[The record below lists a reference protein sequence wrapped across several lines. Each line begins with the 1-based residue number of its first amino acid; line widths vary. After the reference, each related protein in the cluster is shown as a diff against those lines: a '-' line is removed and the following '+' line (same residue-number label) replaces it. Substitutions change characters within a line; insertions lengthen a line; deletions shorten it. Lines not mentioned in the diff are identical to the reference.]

1 MGIAL
6 RWYVATDGRFR
17 VAVRGGHPFEVTR
30 LATSDLI
37 GRTTDDGGLV
47 SGRTLPAMKRAGSV
61 LCPVIVGRD
70 DVLDLFDHLISEA
83 VLGRGHALFLS
94 GPAGLGKTRLVRAVG
109 RKAVAAELRFD
120 GGGVAPQDVEVP
132 LQSIREMAI
141 GMRNN
146 RDFGTLSADLLAFDG
161 RHDGDALGSR
171 RLLVRGIAD
180 RILEAIDRPTLLV
193 FDDLH
198 WADEMSLE
206 VIGELARFCAEKPL
220 FLLGGYRPDEFP
232 TGSIHRDWRAR
243 ILQQRYGEEIRLR
256 PLTLAETAIAT
267 TLILGSELP
276 APREVV
282 EAVYDRTN
290 GIPLHIEEL
299 LGALDEDARADGQR
313 IRDAHVPDTIEG
325 AVLARMERLSDE
337 ARLVARA
344 GAVVGRCFSPDV
356 IAGIMNRSLAELET
370 PIQELVDAAILHP
383 FDYVDQGYYDF
394 RHQLLRDAVYAT
406 VPPSQLRRF
415 HAQVAEFGM
424 ALEGAHLIHASR
436 HFERAGLHSQAFKA
450 AMSAAA
456 EAGRIS
462 ARHEAYEL
470 YRRAV
475 ANMPADLPIGEQA
488 ELFERFADAA
498 GAIEHNEECVDASTR
513 ARELYLAAGRVLDAA
528 GTLLNIGIMG
538 GRDGGPLSAQLD
550 TFEQGFAEVRAEPP
564 SRARDELLAIL
575 HGARALRLVDA
586 WRLDEAW
593 ADARES
599 LRLAT
604 AIGDEQT
611 ILEAG
616 LTLARIEI
624 GQGHVENGLAEG
636 IRIAREARDRGHE
649 GVGVTGFHRL
659 AVLAARVNQPETAR
673 VAIGEG
679 LRYADAIEQSHCRQM
694 MATTSALL
702 AWGVGDWDG
711 ADATARRELVDRG
724 CRLGTLGGLD
734 VLGLVSL
741 GRGQLDE
748 ARRWLHESLGAGR
761 RADEPALILAPLWG
775 LAELDLIAGQP
786 DAAVDHCEEALELAV
801 RVREQPLFALF
812 VVTGVRARLATHQPA
827 EAERWLTRAE
837 DHLAGWQGVAP
848 AALTHARGLVL
859 LSTGSLTAA
868 RDALATAV
876 AQWTDKERIWEASWA
891 RLDLAQ
897 CLLRSNRYGEAAS
910 VLAAV
915 RTTAEG
921 LHSEPL
927 LQRVAELGRI
937 GRGRGSLED
946 PWRPLTTREFEVAQL
961 IAAGLTNGEIGER
974 LDIAPKTAS
983 SHVEHILAKLS
994 VSRRAEIATWVA
1006 TIGSPTN
1013 APAGSRARSPQLAPS
1028 GGPGPELAVRSQR

>member
-1 MGIAL
+1 MVRRHGPPVPI
-6 RWYVATDGRFR
+6 
-17 VAVRGGHPFEVTR
+17 AVRPIGSAAGATLDIEGHV
-30 LATSDLI
+30 
-37 GRTTDDGGLV
+37 GRMTDDGVLV
-47 SGRTLPAMKRAGSV
+47 GGRTLAAMKLAGAV

-70 DVLDLFDHLISEA
+70 DILDLFDHRISEA
-83 VLGRGHALFLS
+83 QRGRGHALFLS

-120 GGGVAPQDVEVP
+120 GGGVGPQDVEVP
-132 LQSIREMAI
+132 LQAIREMAI

-220 FLLGGYRPDEFP
+220 LLLGGYRPDEFP
-232 TGSIHRDWRAR
+232 AGSIHREWRAR
-243 ILQQRYGEEIRLR
+243 ILHQRYGEEIRLR
-256 PLTLAETAIAT
+256 PLTLEETAIAT

-282 EAVYDRTN
+282 EAVYERTN

-313 IRDAHVPDTIEG
+313 IRDAQVPDTIEG
-325 AVLARMERLSDE
+325 AVLARMERLSAE

-356 IAGIMNRSLAELET
+356 IAGIMNRPLAELEDS
-370 PIQELVDAAILHP
+370 IQELVDAAILHP
-383 FDYVDQGYYDF
+383 FDYVDEGYYDF
-394 RHQLLRDAVYAT
+394 RHQLLRDAVYST

-436 HFERAGLHSQAFKA
+436 HFERAGLHKQAFKA
-450 AMSAAA
+450 AMSAAQ
-456 EAGRIS
+456 EASRIS

-470 YRRAV
+470 YRRAI
-475 ANMPADLPIGEQA
+475 ANMPADLPVGEQA
-488 ELFERFADAA
+488 ELFELFADAA
-498 GAIEHNEECVDASTR
+498 GAIEHNAECVTASTR
-513 ARELYLAAGRVLDAA
+513 ARELYLAAGQALDAA
-528 GTLLNIGIMG
+528 GMLLNIGLMG
-538 GRDGGPLSAQLD
+538 GRDGGPLHAQLN
-550 TFEQGFAEVRAEPP
+550 TFEQGFGEVCGEPQ
-564 SRARDELLAIL
+564 SQARDKLLASL

-586 WRLDEAW
+586 WRLDEAR
-593 ADARES
+593 ADATES

-604 AIGDEQT
+604 AIGDEPT
-611 ILEAG
+611 VLEAG
-616 LTLARIEI
+616 LTLARIGI
-624 GQGHVENGLAEG
+624 GQGHLEHGLADG
-636 IRIAREARDRGHE
+636 MRLARDARDRGHE

-659 AVLAARVNQPETAR
+659 AVLAARVNEPAMAR
-673 VAIGEG
+673 VAIAEG
-679 LRYADAIEQSHCRQM
+679 VRYADAIEQSHCRQM
-694 MATTSALL
+694 MATASALL
-702 AWGVGDWDG
+702 AWAAGDWDA
-711 ADATARRELVDRG
+711 ADAAARRELVDRG
-724 CRLGTLGGLD
+724 CRLGSLGGLD
-734 VLGLVSL
+734 VLGLVAL

-748 ARRWLHESLGAGR
+748 AQRRLEESLDAGR

-775 LAELDLIAGQP
+775 LAELDLIGGRP
-786 DAAVDHCEEALELAV
+786 AAAADRCEEALELAV
-801 RVREQPLFALF
+801 RVGERPLFALF
-812 VVTGVRARLATHQPA
+812 VVSGVRARLATHQTA

-837 DHLAGWQGVAP
+837 SHLAAWQGVAP
-848 AALTHARGLVL
+848 VALAHARGLVL
-859 LSTGSLTAA
+859 LSSGSLTAA
-868 RDALATAV
+868 RGAV
-876 AQWTDKERIWEASWA
+876 AAAVSGWTEKERIWEASWA

-921 LHSEPL
+921 LRSEPL
-927 LQRVAELGRI
+927 LRRAEELSRI
-937 GRGRGSLED
+937 GRARGTIEE
-946 PWRPLTTREFEVAQL
+946 PWRPLTAREFEVARL
-961 IAAGLTNGEIGER
+961 IADGLTNGEIAER
-974 LDIAPKTAS
+974 LEIAPKTAS

-1006 TIGSPTN
+1006 TVAMPANPSSEAQSDGSWPD
-1013 APAGSRARSPQLAPS
+1013 LS
-1028 GGPGPELAVRSQR
+1028 GGSGLRPAVLGQR